1 MVTKRGRSVREVAE
15 QQLRLA
21 TVEPVE
27 VLARAAGLP
36 EAARRG
42 GDWAASS
49 VALRALGVAAMQVGD
64 LAAAVRDLR
73 AAVAAGQRA
82 GDVELAGQARM
93 SLAFALV
100 QRGRTADAFSQIDLA
115 VDQLDGLP
123 GARARVQRAGLL
135 QEVGRLDEAL
145 EEYRAAL
152 PVLRRH
158 GDPQWETRLLSN
170 RGLLHATRRS
180 FGAARADLEA
190 AAALCVDHDLGFAAA
205 FVEQNLGTLEAQR
218 GDVPAALRSFELA
231 QAHYRRLGVE
241 EGTLLVDRAEL
252 LLTTRLL
259 DEARTTAEAAVRT
272 HERQDRGNHV
282 PEAQLLLSAVALV
295 QGDTATAVA
304 ASERALAGFARL
316 RRREWLA
323 LARYACQRARLA
335 AGQPVTADQVRRT
348 ADALAAAGWT
358 VHALEARVLA
368 GQLALKGG
376 RTEQARRDFLVAS
389 RARSYGP
396 ADSRARAWYAEAL
409 LRRADGRRRAAAT
422 AVAAGLRVVEAHR
435 ATLGAT
441 ELRAHVSVHRGALA
455 RLGLRMALEDADPRR
470 VLAWAERGRAT
481 SALLR
486 PARPPEDE
494 VLARDLADLRA
505 TLAELDQARLEG
517 RSTAPLEARQV
528 ALERAVC
535 QRCRTATG
543 TGNGARPRTARELA
557 ADLGGSALVEYVE
570 LDGRLTAVVLAD
582 GRARLLPLG
591 PVEAVARALDQVAF
605 ALHRLA
611 DRRRPAASLAG
622 AGLALTRAG
631 DALDALL
638 LRPLARS
645 TGDRQLVIVP
655 TPALQSLPW
664 SLLPSCAGRPIT
676 VAPSA
681 SLWSQAH
688 GRAAAAGR
696 VVVVAGP
703 GLPGAREEA
712 RAVAA
717 LHPGAQRLLDGEAVA
732 PRVAAALDGAA
743 LVHVAAHGRLRSDN
757 PLFSALVLADGPFT
771 VYDLERL
778 NTAPAHV
785 VLAAC
790 DTGRSQ
796 SVAGGE
802 ILGLT
807 AALLGQGTATLVAPV
822 VPVPDAETVD
832 LMRAYHG
839 HLRTGLSPAEA
850 LAQAQQRGA
859 GRDGV
864 TRAAA
869 VGFVCLGDGTRATTQ
884 DRLPEQREPDAVEDA
899 GHLAAS
905 APLPR

>member
-1 MVTKRGRSVREVAE
+1 VRDLAE

-21 TVEPVE
+21 TVEPVG

-36 EAARRG
+36 EAARRS

-49 VALRALGVAAMQVGD
+49 VASRALGVAAVQLGD
-64 LAAAVRDLR
+64 LPAAVRHLR
-73 AAVAAGQRA
+73 TAVAAALRSTEP
-82 GDVELAGQARM
+82 ELAGQARM

-100 QRGRTADAFSQIDLA
+100 QQGRTADAFAEIDLA
-115 VDQLDGLP
+115 VDRLDGLL
-123 GARARVQRAGLL
+123 GARARVQRAALL
-135 QEVGRLDEAL
+135 HEVGRLDEAL
-145 EEYRAAL
+145 EEYGAAL

-180 FGAARADLEA
+180 FAAARADLEA
-190 AAALCVDHDLGFAAA
+190 AAALCAGHDLGFAAA

-218 GDVPAALRSFELA
+218 GDVPAALRHFELA
-231 QAHYRRLGVE
+231 EDHYRRLGVE

-259 DEARTTAEAAVRT
+259 DEARANAEAAVRS
-272 HERQDRGNHV
+272 HEQQGRGNHV

-295 QGDTATAVA
+295 QGDTATALA
-304 ASERALAGFARL
+304 ASEQARAGFARL
-316 RRREWLA
+316 HRREWLV
-323 LARYACQRARLA
+323 LAQYACQRARLA
-335 AGQPVTADQVRRT
+335 AGHAVTPGQVRRT
-348 ADALAAAGWT
+348 AERLAAAGWT

-368 GQLALKGG
+368 GQLALERG
-376 RTEQARRDFLVAS
+376 RIAQARRDFATAS

-455 RLGLRMALEDADPRR
+455 RLGLRMALEDGDARR
-470 VLAWAERGRAT
+470 VLTWAERGRAT

-505 TLAELDQARLEG
+505 TVAELDDARLEG
-517 RSTAPLEARQV
+517 RPTAPLEARQV

-535 QRCRTATG
+535 ERCRTAS
-543 TGNGARPRTARELA
+543 GARDDGCRPRTARELA
-557 ADLGGSALVEYVE
+557 ADLGGCALVEYVE
-570 LDGRLTAVVLAD
+570 LDGEVTAVVLTD
-582 GRARLLPLG
+582 GRARLRPLG
-591 PVEAVARALDQVAF
+591 PVEPVTRTLAQVAF
-605 ALHRLA
+605 ALRRLA

-631 DALDALL
+631 DVLDALL
-638 LRPLARS
+638 LRPLAGVVADRS
-645 TGDRQLVIVP
+645 LVVVP

-664 SLLPSCAGRPIT
+664 SLLPSCAGRPVT

-681 SLWSQAH
+681 SLWHEAH
-688 GRAAAAGR
+688 RRAAAVGR

-703 GLPGAREEA
+703 GLPGARAEA
-712 RAVAA
+712 AAVAA
-717 LHPGAQRLLDGEAVA
+717 LHPGAQRLVDGDAAA

-757 PLFSALVLADGPFT
+757 PLFSALVLDDGPFT

-778 NTAPAHV
+778 GTAPAHV

-790 DTGRSQ
+790 DTGRSH

-822 VPVPDAETVD
+822 VPVPDAETVE

-839 HLRTGLSPAEA
+839 QLRAGLSPAEA
-850 LAQAQQRGA
+850 LAHAQQRSA
-859 GRDGV
+859 SLDGV
-864 TRAAA
+864 ARAAA
-869 VGFVCLGDGTRATTQ
+869 AGFLCLGDGSRAPALN
-884 DRLPEQREPDAVEDA
+884 RVPEPREPDLAQAVR
-899 GHLAAS
+899 GSAS
-905 APLPR
+905 P